1 MWAPKR
7 NPRPTLRGL
16 RVGRPGRGKAGPSLR
31 SGWQFIFFCKLF
43 FGRRLADLKF
53 GHYTNPRAGMKP
65 ALQDPGGRKPKTQA
79 GVPVPR
85 GQEAVVEILGRGL
98 LRMTAAGGQR
108 MAFGV

>member
-1 MWAPKR
+1 
-7 NPRPTLRGL
+7 
-16 RVGRPGRGKAGPSLR
+16 
-31 SGWQFIFFCKLF
+31 
-43 FGRRLADLKF
+43 
-53 GHYTNPRAGMKP
+53 MKP